1 MSPKPKR
8 PFVSRR
14 QKRQEKRWL
23 ARVER
28 LLNAAAYETMQRT
41 AHYLN
46 TGRVYKFGNGS
57 SIAYGDT
64 GPISTE
70 PVDV

>member
-1 MSPKPKR
+1 MSHKHKR

-23 ARVER
+23 AHVER
-28 LLNAAAYETMQRT
+28 LWNAAIYETMKRT
-41 AHYLN
+41 ANYLDI
-46 TGRVYKFGNGS
+46 GRVYKFGNGS

-70 PVDV
+70 PVDA